1 MSHPSVTWSAY
12 EAQLDDWANKLN
24 AAGDKD
30 MYAATELSDE
40 DLVEVQADARP
51 KRVKIL
57 TVILTALKITK
68 KRLQRLVSTI

>member
-30 MYAATELSDE
+30 MYAARELSDE

-57 TVILTALKITK
+57 SVILNALKRTTK
-68 KRLQRLVSTI
+68 SLQKLVSAI

>member
-1 MSHPSVTWSAY
+1 MTWSAY
-12 EAQLDDWANKLN
+12 EAQLDDWANKLY

-30 MYAATELSDE
+30 MYAARELSDE

>member
-1 MSHPSVTWSAY
+1 MTWSAY

-30 MYAATELSDE
+30 MYAARELSDE